1 MKKRRKENLQLAL
14 MFTKCMSKTKRLQE
28 FANNKNS
35 CYMHLEKYNYS
46 QKEFTQNEMI
56 TKIKKIIEEETNKY
70 EN

>member
-1 MKKRRKENLQLAL
+1 MIE
-14 MFTKCMSKTKRLQE
+14 
-28 FANNKNS
+28 NKNPTITKQES
-35 CYMHLEKYNYS
+35 EKRKAIQKRVLNLEKYNYS